1 MTGTESYDVAIIGLG
16 PVGSVL
22 ACLLGRRGH
31 SVVVIERHASP
42 YPLPRAVH
50 FDHEVARIL
59 QACGLGP
66 ELGAITEPA
75 DVYEWRNGSGQVL
88 LRFAT
93 QEAGGSGW
101 PASNM
106 FSQPALEAVIER
118 AVTTRPTVSVR
129 RGWQLEGMEEMA
141 ESVALTIRRTM
152 VVHEADG
159 RREAEPTGDTDTI
172 DARYVV
178 GCDGANSTVR
188 ELLGIEMTDLGF
200 YYDWLIVDVALR
212 EPRVFD
218 PSNVQICDPARPT
231 TVVSGGPGRRRWEF
245 MRLPHES
252 IDELKDAGRSWELL
266 APWDVTPRNA
276 MLERHAV
283 YTFQAKWAEKW
294 RVGRVFLAGDA
305 AHLTPPFAGQG
316 LCAGLRDAAN
326 LDWKLD
332 LVLSGKA
339 TDTILDA
346 YSTERAANA
355 RALIEFAV
363 ELGKVI
369 CVADVEEAT
378 ERDAAMVAA
387 MAGVDSQPIPDMPGV
402 SGGIVS
408 PGDSVAGSLFV
419 QGRVRIGARTARFD
433 DLLGAGW
440 RMITLD
446 AELAT
451 SLPAG
456 DAKWFSELGGRVVA
470 IGTEVEDVDGTYK
483 AWFADHGVATVVQ
496 RPDFYVF
503 GTAEDV
509 ADAAA
514 LLGSLRTMLGS
525 NGEPAN
531 GGMTR

>member
-1 MTGTESYDVAIIGLG
+1 MTGTETYDVAIIGLG
-16 PVGSVL
+16 PVGGAL

-31 SVVVIERHASP
+31 SVVVIERHASQ

-88 LRFAT
+88 LRFAA

-101 PASNM
+101 PSSNM

-118 AVTTRPTVSVR
+118 AVTTLPSVSVR
-129 RGWQLEGMEEMA
+129 RGCQLEGMEETA

-178 GCDGANSTVR
+178 GCDGANSNVR

-252 IDELKDAGRSWELL
+252 IDELNDAGRSWELL

-276 MLERHAV
+276 TLERHAV
-283 YTFQAKWAEKW
+283 YTFQAKWAENW

-339 TDTILDA
+339 TDAILDA

-369 CVADVEEAT
+369 CVADPDEAT
-378 ERDAAMVAA
+378 ERDAAMVSA

-402 SGGIVS
+402 SGGIIS
-408 PGDSVAGSLFV
+408 PGDPVAGSLFV
-419 QGRVRIGARTARFD
+419 QGRVRIGDRTARFD
-433 DLLGAGW
+433 DLLGPGW

-446 AELAT
+446 RELPT

-456 DAKWFSELGGRVVA
+456 DAKWFSELGGRIVA
-470 IGTEVEDVDGTYK
+470 MGTEVEDVDGTYK
-483 AWFADHGVATVVQ
+483 AWFADHGVTTVLQ

-503 GTAEDV
+503 GAAGDA

-514 LLGSLRTMLGS
+514 LVSSLRTMVS
-525 NGEPAN
+525 SACEPAE
-531 GGMTR
+531 GGRAR

>member
-1 MTGTESYDVAIIGLG
+1 MTGTETYDVAIIGLG
-16 PVGSVL
+16 PVGGVL

-66 ELGAITEPA
+66 ELGVITEPA

-101 PASNM
+101 PSSNM

-118 AVTTRPTVSVR
+118 AVTTLPAVSVR
-129 RGWQLEGMEEMA
+129 RGWQLEGMEETA

-159 RREAEPTGDTDTI
+159 RRDAEPTGGTDTI

-252 IDELKDAGRSWELL
+252 IDELNDAGRSWELL

-276 MLERHAV
+276 TLERHAV
-283 YTFQAKWAEKW
+283 YTFQAKWAENW

-316 LCAGLRDAAN
+316 LCAGLR
-326 LDWKLD
+326 W
-332 LVLSGKA
+332 SCRGRPR
-339 TDTILDA
+339 TPS
-346 YSTERAANA
+346 ST
-355 RALIEFAV
+355 
-363 ELGKVI
+363 
-369 CVADVEEAT
+369 
-378 ERDAAMVAA
+378 
-387 MAGVDSQPIPDMPGV
+387 
-402 SGGIVS
+402 
-408 PGDSVAGSLFV
+408 
-419 QGRVRIGARTARFD
+419 RTAPS
-433 DLLGAGW
+433 A
-440 RMITLD
+440 
-446 AELAT
+446 
-451 SLPAG
+451 P
-456 DAKWFSELGGRVVA
+456 
-470 IGTEVEDVDGTYK
+470 
-483 AWFADHGVATVVQ
+483 
-496 RPDFYVF
+496 
-503 GTAEDV
+503 
-509 ADAAA
+509 
-514 LLGSLRTMLGS
+514 RTPGH
-525 NGEPAN
+525 
-531 GGMTR
+531 

>member
-1 MTGTESYDVAIIGLG
+1 MNGRETYDVAIIGLG
-16 PVGSVL
+16 PVGGVL
-22 ACLLGRRGH
+22 ACLLGRQGH
-31 SVVVIERHASP
+31 RVLVIERHASP

-75 DVYEWRNGSGQVL
+75 NVYEWRNGSGQVL

-93 QEAGGSGW
+93 HEAGGSGW
-101 PASNM
+101 PSSNM

-118 AVTTRPTVSVR
+118 AVTMLPSVSMR
-129 RGWQLEGMEEMA
+129 RGWQLEGMEEAA

-152 VVHEADG
+152 VVHDADG
-159 RREAEPTGDTDTI
+159 RRDAEPTGDTETI
-172 DARYVV
+172 HARYVV
-178 GCDGANSTVR
+178 GCDGANSSVR

-212 EPRVFD
+212 ESRIFD

-252 IDELKDAGRSWELL
+252 IDELNDAGRSWELL

-276 MLERHAV
+276 TLERHAV
-283 YTFQAKWAEKW
+283 YTFQAKWAETW

-332 LVLSGKA
+332 LVLSDKSSDA
-339 TDTILDA
+339 VLDA

-369 CVADVEEAT
+369 CVDDPDEAT
-378 ERDAAMVAA
+378 ERDAAMVSA

-402 SGGIVS
+402 SGGIIS
-408 PGDSVAGSLFV
+408 PCDPVAGSLFI
-419 QGRVRIGARTARFD
+419 QGRVRIRDQTARFD
-433 DLLGAGW
+433 DLLGTGW
-440 RMITLD
+440 RMITLVP
-446 AELAT
+446 ELAR
-451 SLPAG
+451 SLPAD
-456 DAKWFSELGGRVVA
+456 DAKWFSELGGRIVT
-470 IGTEVEDVDGTYK
+470 IGSEVEDVDSTYK
-483 AWFADHGVATVVQ
+483 AWFAAHGVTTVVQ

-503 GTAEDV
+503 GTAGDI

-514 LLGSLRTMLGS
+514 LLGSLRTMLGLS
-525 NGEPAN
+525 GKTAN
-531 GGMTR
+531 GGIAR